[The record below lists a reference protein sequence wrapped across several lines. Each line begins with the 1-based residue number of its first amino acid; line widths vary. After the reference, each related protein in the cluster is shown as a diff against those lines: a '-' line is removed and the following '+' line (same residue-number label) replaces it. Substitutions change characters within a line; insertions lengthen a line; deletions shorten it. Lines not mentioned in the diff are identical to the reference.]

1 MRIITGSKVR
11 KILLLASVLLLML
24 ALCGCRTRITNN
36 DEVSNVIYDE
46 EGFMQDDYN
55 MRRDELG
62 LSKAKKPIF
71 TGFGAPSDDYED
83 YESGYDGDAQML
95 EDYEPE
101 EEEEYDDSEEP
112 ETASGTSSGDGTSSQ
127 GSGRVIRRKVVNGGS
142 SEDSDGTVTVSFDAN
157 GGTCDADSIKVKTGS
172 KYGTL
177 PSATRE
183 GYDFAGWYTK
193 KGDGEGKKVSS
204 STKMAATKDH
214 KLYAHWNKAA
224 VETTYTVVYTDGVG
238 EETVFEDKRFDNLK
252 AGDATPA
259 FGDNPARS
267 GYSFLGWNP
276 ALTDTIDTAN
286 ADANHV
292 ITYTAKWDNL
302 YDAWSKA
309 FTDVTE
315 KLSDVDCYINDQNSD
330 YKELVNDCKGNC
342 ESDAPVI
349 AIMFTDDT
357 ASDQNVP
364 DGINKALAVNR
375 KTLNS
380 DNENEKLYQKLLL
393 LEKMH
398 DDIPH
403 ETIEQAKTELGI
415 TVEDDSLVKTI
426 K

>member
-36 DEVSNVIYDE
+36 DEVSNVMYDE

-71 TGFGAPSDDYED
+71 TGLGAPSDDYED

-142 SEDSDGTVTVSFDAN
+142 SKDSDGTVTVSFDAN

-183 GYDFAGWYTK
+183 GYDFAGSYTK

-224 VETTYTVVYTDGVG
+224 EETTYTVIYTDGVG
-238 EETVFEDKRFDNLK
+238 EETIFEDKRFDNLK

-267 GYSFLGWNP
+267 GYSYLGWNP

-292 ITYTAKWDNL
+292 ITYTARWDDM
-302 YDAWSKA
+302 YVVWD
-309 FTDVTE
+309 
-315 KLSDVDCYINDQNSD
+315 
-330 YKELVNDCKGNC
+330 
-342 ESDAPVI
+342 P
-349 AIMFTDDT
+349 
-357 ASDQNVP
+357 
-364 DGINKALAVNR
+364 
-375 KTLNS
+375 
-380 DNENEKLYQKLLL
+380 
-393 LEKMH
+393 
-398 DDIPH
+398 
-403 ETIEQAKTELGI
+403 
-415 TVEDDSLVKTI
+415 
-426 K
+426 